1 MFTLEHDRI
10 RFAGKTIAD
19 LRSDVPIATL
29 RHMEDE
35 FAGALDEQERRW
47 REGEHD
53 KALKAE
59 YDEGFEAG
67 KEEGAAE
74 VEEKFEAEKAE
85 LDAKAFARGYE
96 AAMKDLEHP
105 KDFDRVQAVVQAL
118 REVHDALM
126 PLYLGFA
133 APDGVGRRRNPKIS
147 EVKRIASRACA
158 DAKMAVNQFE
168 AD

>member
-10 RFAGKTIAD
+10 CFAGKTIAD

-47 REGEHD
+47 QEREQD
-53 KALKAE
+53 IALRAE
-59 YDEGFEAG
+59 YDDGFEAG

-74 VEEKFEAEKAE
+74 AEEKFEAEKAE

-118 REVHDALM
+118 RAVHDALM

-133 APDGVGRRRNPKIS
+133 APDGIGRRRNPKIS
-147 EVKRIASRACA
+147 EIKRIASKACA